1 MEHVSY
7 SDVKAISNYLG
18 LGVSGTK
25 SELLSKIKSNCGG
38 SFKSDD
44 ETKDSSGDTFD
55 MPSFQRQM
63 SDSVNRHGFGRRE
76 EIYSDHLF
84 GTLVFLDLYDDDE
97 NDRFCLKIG
106 FPKTHSGNLL
116 KMRQVNLYEELLK
129 YHDRETLFANNIFV
143 PTFHTTSGNL
153 FVCELEIFNN
163 SNNINTGRRD
173 LYLKTANLYKK
184 MLSPSNLGLFT
195 LLKSGFSAAKFLL
208 GLNLNINSLALESI
222 LFSNG
227 KYYITDFSLD
237 SAEPVDY
244 ARTLVEF
251 INTIIRL
258 YENAFVELDLEKK
271 SLDKELED
279 KLAKHETNKL
289 NPAYNVPSQEKY
301 IDGFRMRIQ
310 QVVSRLK
317 RKDNTDIIITEIVRK
332 IMPLINP
339 ANPSNI
345 TRDTVNSALSIFTND
360 IVRLIDHYGKSP
372 WSAG

>member
-1 MEHVSY
+1 
-7 SDVKAISNYLG
+7 
-18 LGVSGTK
+18 
-25 SELLSKIKSNCGG
+25 
-38 SFKSDD
+38 
-44 ETKDSSGDTFD
+44 
-55 MPSFQRQM
+55 
-63 SDSVNRHGFGRRE
+63 
-76 EIYSDHLF
+76 
-84 GTLVFLDLYDDDE
+84 
-97 NDRFCLKIG
+97 
-106 FPKTHSGNLL
+106 
-116 KMRQVNLYEELLK
+116 
-129 YHDRETLFANNIFV
+129 
-143 PTFHTTSGNL
+143 
-153 FVCELEIFNN
+153 
-163 SNNINTGRRD
+163 
-173 LYLKTANLYKK
+173 LKTADLYKK

-227 KYYITDFSLD
+227 KYYITDFSSD

-251 INTIIRL
+251 INTIIRI
-258 YENAFVELDLEKK
+258 YENAFVELGLEKI
-271 SLDKELED
+271 SMDKELET

-289 NPAYNVPSQEKY
+289 NPKYNVPSQEKY

-317 RKDNTDIIITEIVRK
+317 RKDKTDIIITEIVRK

-345 TRDTVNSALSIFTND
+345 TRDSVNSALSIFTND
-360 IVRLIDHYGKSP
+360 IIRLIDHYGKSP